1 MITTVL
7 VWLLDAH
14 GILSDAK
21 NVLQNSSWLTV
32 RCVKMALYNERFRF
46 QSIGDGFEFGLG
58 LEKGLGLEL
67 FGRTQ
72 TRVLQGQSLPIIV
85 MGLSLDSDSLK
96 DSDLASFEVLELEST
111 NGGFNTSLYLIN
123 FLVVGPLK
131 SGM

>member
-1 MITTVL
+1 
-7 VWLLDAH
+7 
-14 GILSDAK
+14 
-21 NVLQNSSWLTV
+21 
-32 RCVKMALYNERFRF
+32 MALYNERFRF